1 MVTKKEIEQLLT
13 DIVEKVK
20 AERKKRN
27 ISQLKLATILG
38 FQSPNYVAKIETR
51 KDNASY
57 NITHLYIIAKE
68 FDMELFEFFT

>member
-1 MVTKKEIEQLLT
+1 MVTKEEIEQLLT

-20 AERKKRN
+20 TERKKRN

-57 NITHLYIIAKE
+57 NITHLYIISKE